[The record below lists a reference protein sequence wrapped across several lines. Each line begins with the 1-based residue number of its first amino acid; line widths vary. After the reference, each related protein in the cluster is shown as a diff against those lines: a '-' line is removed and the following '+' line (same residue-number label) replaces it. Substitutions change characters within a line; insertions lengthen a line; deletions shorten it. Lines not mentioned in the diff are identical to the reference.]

1 MNQNLQSAVW
11 SVVKP
16 LIGLRFQR
24 KLKMHLIRNDLCKLA
39 EFYGSDKWGL
49 HRYAQ
54 HYQNHFSRFQ
64 FKTFNLLEI
73 GVGGHE
79 DPNSGGASLR
89 MWKSFFPKANIFAVD
104 IFDKKPQEEDRIKIF
119 KGSQADGDFLRWI
132 VAKIGGIDIVID
144 DGSHLNEHVA
154 LSFDALF
161 PMLSVDG
168 IYAIEDLQTSY
179 WSEFGGSEDPLAPGT
194 SIARLKAMID
204 GLNWEEFRSLRASG
218 PFDQIISGMHFYHN
232 LCFINKGPNTEGSN
246 KNVRQVVEA

>member
-1 MNQNLQSAVW
+1 
-11 SVVKP
+11 
-16 LIGLRFQR
+16 
-24 KLKMHLIRNDLCKLA
+24 
-39 EFYGSDKWGL
+39 
-49 HRYAQ
+49 
-54 HYQNHFSRFQ
+54 
-64 FKTFNLLEI
+64 
-73 GVGGHE
+73 
-79 DPNSGGASLR
+79 

-132 VAKIGGIDIVID
+132 VAKIGGVDIVID

-161 PMLSVDG
+161 PILSVDG

-218 PFDQIISGMHFYHN
+218 LFDQIISGMHFYHN

-246 KNVRQVVEA
+246 KNVPQVVEA